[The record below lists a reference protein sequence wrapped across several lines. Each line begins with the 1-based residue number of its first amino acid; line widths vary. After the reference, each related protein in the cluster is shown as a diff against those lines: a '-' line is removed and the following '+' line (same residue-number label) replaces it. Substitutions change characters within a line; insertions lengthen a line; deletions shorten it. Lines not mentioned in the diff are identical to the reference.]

1 MHVWA
6 GPLHI
11 PYMPRPRDRET
22 HQMVHAAIGMFRGP
36 FEMDVGDRLEV
47 ISFPDVGCGAAVGGG
62 IHSAAW
68 NSLTSSI
75 VIGRF
80 THDRVTHHCMLRND
94 FPARLVC
101 SAVHLKWTLEIGWR

>member
-22 HQMVHAAIGMFRGP
+22 HHG
-36 FEMDVGDRLEV
+36 
-47 ISFPDVGCGAAVGGG
+47 
-62 IHSAAW
+62 
-68 NSLTSSI
+68 
-75 VIGRF
+75 
-80 THDRVTHHCMLRND
+80 MLRND

-101 SAVHLKWTLEIGWR
+101 SAVHLLRLRGCSDTM